1 LKREIL
7 LLMILSIAIVSC
19 DLIPQEE
26 VRWTPK
32 PTVEDKISEP
42 IIEIGGE
49 EIKEEEM
56 TKKPE
61 KESFEGI
68 VEKEFKEGDL
78 VGFPNLVEKDEDGDD
93 ITYTFTDPLDENG
106 EWQTEMGDAGKYKIM
121 ITARDSKGAETTKEV
136 VLVIKAVNRAP
147 VISLDDINVKE
158 GETVSIEA
166 DISDPE
172 DDDFTVT
179 YSGWMDSDTKETG
192 FEDVGSYEVTITAED
207 SKGAISEKEI
217 KVIVENVNRKPR
229 LTVKGDLT
237 LKEGIMFEL
246 RATVSDEDGD
256 KVEVS
261 FSKPFSD
268 DGTWQ
273 TKEGDA
279 GDYEVTITASDGT
292 DEVEETLRITVIPL
306 NRAPIL
312 TLEYDE
318 IIVDEDSLII
328 IEASVEDP
336 DGDAVKITYSGW
348 MSSSEKI
355 TTFDDAGEYVVT
367 VTATDSKGL
376 KTEKQVSIIVK
387 DVNRAPVIVI

>member
-1 LKREIL
+1 
-7 LLMILSIAIVSC
+7 MILSIAIVSC